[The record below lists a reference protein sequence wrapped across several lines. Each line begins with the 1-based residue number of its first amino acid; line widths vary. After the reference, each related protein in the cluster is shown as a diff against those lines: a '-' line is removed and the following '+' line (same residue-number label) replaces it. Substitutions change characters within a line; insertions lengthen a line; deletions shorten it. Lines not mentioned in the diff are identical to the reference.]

1 MEEINKRREELKVTE
16 KEWFSVWMLGKVK
29 KRKRMEA
36 FQYQALREVV
46 KEGGDNVMKNFGAK
60 YKEIK
65 IEGSRKRVAETLY
78 MGMESDARK
87 RFQGSNYG

>member
-1 MEEINKRREELKVTE
+1 
-16 KEWFSVWMLGKVK
+16 
-29 KRKRMEA
+29 MEA

-65 IEGSRKRVAETLY
+65 IEGSCKRVAETLY
-78 MGMESDARK
+78 MGTESEARK
-87 RFQGSNYG
+87 RFQGNNYGRGSSYQCGNSYQ

>member
-1 MEEINKRREELKVTE
+1 
-16 KEWFSVWMLGKVK
+16 MLGKVK

-46 KEGGDNVMKNFGAK
+46 KEGRDDVMKNFGAK

-65 IEGSRKRVAETLY
+65 ICRRK
-78 MGMESDARK
+78 S
-87 RFQGSNYG
+87 